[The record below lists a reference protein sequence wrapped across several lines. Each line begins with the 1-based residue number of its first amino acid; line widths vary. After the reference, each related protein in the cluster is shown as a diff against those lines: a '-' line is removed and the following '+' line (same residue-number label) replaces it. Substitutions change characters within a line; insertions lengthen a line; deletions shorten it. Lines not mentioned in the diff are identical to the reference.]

1 MNEIDNGGAEAIKG
15 FNFQKANLILIAVK
29 NYKKP
34 QFKIYIEAEDDIV
47 VSYTGYEA
55 YIQVKKQ
62 SHSLSTISK
71 SGKSRSGAA
80 TPSILEKNLSW
91 GTKDDTHKIIVTDIS
106 KSDENKFVLVKPG
119 SIHSEI
125 LKLTDQAKIDL
136 VKKLPSNLNQHLE
149 NFYIYISH
157 IHQELSESVRYLIG
171 YLNEIGISVDDKRGR
186 NIISELSL
194 IIDQK
199 GEVKITEYVDKEIKV
214 LNQELFSSLFRS
226 NASILQFNQILDYL
240 PYNSIKKSRIK
251 KAHLFVD
258 LRFRELKIKMKLYS
272 MDKITEWN
280 ELSDTEIINQL
291 VTNFKQ
297 EPINEETLIAI
308 AIECLSEVDL

>member
-1 MNEIDNGGAEAIKG
+1 MTEIDNGGAEAIKG
-15 FNFQKANLILIAVK
+15 FNFQKANLILIAVR

-62 SHSLSTISK
+62 RHSLSTIIK
-71 SGKSRSGAA
+71 SGKSKSGAV
-80 TPSILEKNLSW
+80 TPSILEKNLSS
-91 GTKDDTHKIIVTDIS
+91 GTEDNTHKIIVTDIS
-106 KSDENKFVLVKPG
+106 QKDKNKFVLVKPG

-125 LKLTDQAKIDL
+125 FKLTDQAKTDL
-136 VKKLPSNLNQHLE
+136 LKNLPSHLNHHLG

-199 GEVKITEYVDKEIKV
+199 GEVKVTECVDKEIKV

-226 NASILQFNQILDYL
+226 NDSISQFNQILDSL

-258 LRFRELKIKMKLYS
+258 LSFRELKMKMKLYS
-272 MDKITEWN
+272 MDKITEWD
-280 ELSDTEIINQL
+280 ELNDKEIINQM

-297 EPINEETLIAI
+297 DTINEETLIAI